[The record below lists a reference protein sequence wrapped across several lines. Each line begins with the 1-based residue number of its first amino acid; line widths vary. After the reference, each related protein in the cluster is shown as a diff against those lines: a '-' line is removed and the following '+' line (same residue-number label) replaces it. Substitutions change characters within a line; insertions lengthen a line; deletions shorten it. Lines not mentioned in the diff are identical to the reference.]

1 MLPAA
6 ARLRR
11 RQEFTDVVRRGR
23 RTARGPLA
31 FHLTLSPEGAASPQ
45 IGFVIGKVVG
55 PAVVRNRLRRR
66 LRHLLRARLASLP
79 AGARLVVR
87 ARPGAGELDST
98 ALGRLLDAALP
109 RLVDQSGTSGTRG
122 SSAAPG
128 TAGSAP
134 AASRT

>member
-31 FHLTLSPEGAASPQ
+31 FHLTLSGSGSGSGSEGDTSPQ

-55 PAVVRNRLRRR
+55 SAVVRNRLRRR
-66 LRHLLRARLASLP
+66 LRHLLRVRLSSLP

-109 RLVDQSGTSGTRG
+109 RLVDQARTSAT
-122 SSAAPG
+122 P
-128 TAGSAP
+128 GSAP